1 MEMAKGRDI
10 MLFQKEKIE
19 VIAGHRGC
27 LGAFPSEHL
36 LLAVRG
42 SCGRLSMDWFEPEKE
57 ARGCEADYRS
67 ILYLGETPL
76 LRIQAN
82 GSPTCESMLAAGYGI
97 PEDCREIR
105 SVRAALDKP
114 YAGLADA
121 LERVRPVLG
130 LLQPGIYVLSYS
142 DYYPTDGDGHFFWDV
157 PESLTSFKA
166 TSEYYDSDKHR
177 VLPCFPCYLYP
188 AQSAQKYDPQQ
199 AENYRR
205 RLRAG
210 EALPPVLAYSLWG
223 YMSVLLDGHHRACA
237 CALEEKTVP
246 ALTISRP
253 GRIWREGILHIVWP
267 DGSETPAADIIT
279 PAQQKLFDCPL
290 GRKRRG
296 TPPLIASGVRPVW
309 DMEYIKAAQRYPMY
323 ADAGALALYPGVELN
338 AEGLRCLAMD
348 DDHEDP
354 DSAARLLRYAARQPG
369 ADAKDLA
376 MAFIEP
382 GYPDVLRQSAFEVLD
397 RMKDDPEIDELMI
410 SVLVNCERE
419 DDPVYRIANGYW
431 DSLDG
436 E

>member
-1 MEMAKGRDI
+1 

-27 LGAFPSEHL
+27 LAAFPSDHL

-205 RLRAG
+205 RLREG

-237 CALEEKTVP
+237 CELEEKTVP

-290 GRKRRG
+290 GRKRGG
-296 TPPLIASGVRPVW
+296 T
-309 DMEYIKAAQRYPMY
+309 RYPMY

-338 AEGLRCLAMD
+338 ADGIRCLAMD

-369 ADAKDLA
+369 ADAKGLA

-397 RMKDDPEIDELMI
+397 RIKDDPEIDELMI

-419 DDPVYRIANGYW
+419 DDPVYRIANGHW

>member
-1 MEMAKGRDI
+1 

-27 LGAFPSEHL
+27 LAAFPSEHL

-57 ARGCEADYRS
+57 ARGCETDYRS

-237 CALEEKTVP
+237 CALEEKQC
-246 ALTISRP
+246 RP
-253 GRIWREGILHIVWP
+253 
-267 DGSETPAADIIT
+267 
-279 PAQQKLFDCPL
+279 
-290 GRKRRG
+290 
-296 TPPLIASGVRPVW
+296 
-309 DMEYIKAAQRYPMY
+309 
-323 ADAGALALYPGVELN
+323 
-338 AEGLRCLAMD
+338 
-348 DDHEDP
+348 
-354 DSAARLLRYAARQPG
+354 
-369 ADAKDLA
+369 
-376 MAFIEP
+376 
-382 GYPDVLRQSAFEVLD
+382 
-397 RMKDDPEIDELMI
+397 
-410 SVLVNCERE
+410 
-419 DDPVYRIANGYW
+419 
-431 DSLDG
+431 
-436 E
+436 

>member
-1 MEMAKGRDI
+1 

-27 LGAFPSEHL
+27 LAAFPSEHL

-57 ARGCEADYRS
+57 ARGCETDYRS

-177 VLPCFPCYLYP
+177 VLPLFPLLSLSCAERTKVRSSTGGELSAAPQGRGGASSCFGLFALGIYECPSGWAP
-188 AQSAQKYDPQQ
+188 P
-199 AENYRR
+199 
-205 RLRAG
+205 RLRLCTGGKNSAG
-210 EALPPVLAYSLWG
+210 PDHIASGAYLERGNPAYCLA
-223 YMSVLLDGHHRACA
+223 
-237 CALEEKTVP
+237 
-246 ALTISRP
+246 
-253 GRIWREGILHIVWP
+253 
-267 DGSETPAADIIT
+267 
-279 PAQQKLFDCPL
+279 
-290 GRKRRG
+290 GRKR
-296 TPPLIASGVRPVW
+296 
-309 DMEYIKAAQRYPMY
+309 
-323 ADAGALALYPGVELN
+323 DAGGGYHHP
-338 AEGLRCLAMD
+338 C
-348 DDHEDP
+348 
-354 DSAARLLRYAARQPG
+354 AAKTL
-369 ADAKDLA
+369 
-376 MAFIEP
+376 
-382 GYPDVLRQSAFEVLD
+382 
-397 RMKDDPEIDELMI
+397 
-410 SVLVNCERE
+410 
-419 DDPVYRIANGYW
+419 
-431 DSLDG
+431 
-436 E
+436 